1 MIQEGPARWLG
12 ELLQATI
19 WGAHALGA
27 AVWVGGALVFLLVL
41 RPALRAGG
49 AGPGVGSGSGGGAYR
64 LAGAGR
70 ERGGGGDRL
79 AGVERAA
86 GARFQDVVEVSA
98 AVLAVSGVVLAVVR
112 LSSGAAGPA
121 YAVLLG
127 VKVLLALAMFAL
139 ATELRWSG
147 RRPGGGRGRGALSR
161 LTLFLGIV
169 VVLLAVVLR
178 RVFETG
184 LSP

>member
-19 WGAHALGA
+19 WWAHALGA

-49 AGPGVGSGSGGGAYR
+49 AGPGAGSGSGGGA
-64 LAGAGR
+64 
-70 ERGGGGDRL
+70 DRL
-79 AGVERAA
+79 AGLERAA
-86 GARFQDVVEVSA
+86 GARFQEVVEVSA

>member
-19 WGAHALGA
+19 WWAHALGA

-49 AGPGVGSGSGGGAYR
+49 AGPTVQ
-64 LAGAGR
+64 
-70 ERGGGGDRL
+70 
-79 AGVERAA
+79 RAA
-86 GARFQDVVEVSA
+86 GARFQEVVEVSA

-161 LTLFLGIV
+161 LTLVLGIV

-178 RVFETG
+178 RVFEAG
-184 LSP
+184 LGP

>member
-49 AGPGVGSGSGGGAYR
+49 AGS
-64 LAGAGR
+64 GAGR
-70 ERGGGGDRL
+70 GRGGGGDRL

>member
-49 AGPGVGSGSGGGAYR
+49 AGPG
-64 LAGAGR
+64 AGR
-70 ERGGGGDRL
+70 GRGGGGDRL

-147 RRPGGGRGRGALSR
+147 KRPGGGRGRGALSR

>member
-41 RPALRAGG
+41 RPALRA
-49 AGPGVGSGSGGGAYR
+49 AGPTVQ
-64 LAGAGR
+64 
-70 ERGGGGDRL
+70 
-79 AGVERAA
+79 RAA

>member
-1 MIQEGPARWLG
+1 M
-12 ELLQATI
+12 
-19 WGAHALGA
+19 
-27 AVWVGGALVFLLVL
+27 
-41 RPALRAGG
+41 
-49 AGPGVGSGSGGGAYR
+49 
-64 LAGAGR
+64 
-70 ERGGGGDRL
+70 
-79 AGVERAA
+79 ERAA
-86 GARFQDVVEVSA
+86 GARFQEVVEVSA

-121 YAVLLG
+121 YAGLLG

-147 RRPGGGRGRGALSR
+147 RRPGGGRGRGRGALSR

-178 RVFETG
+178 RVFEAG
-184 LSP
+184 LGP

>member
-1 MIQEGPARWLG
+1 M
-12 ELLQATI
+12 
-19 WGAHALGA
+19 
-27 AVWVGGALVFLLVL
+27 
-41 RPALRAGG
+41 
-49 AGPGVGSGSGGGAYR
+49 
-64 LAGAGR
+64 
-70 ERGGGGDRL
+70 
-79 AGVERAA
+79 
-86 GARFQDVVEVSA
+86 GARFQEVVEVSA

-178 RVFETG
+178 RVFEAG
-184 LSP
+184 LGP

>member
-1 MIQEGPARWLG
+1 
-12 ELLQATI
+12 
-19 WGAHALGA
+19 
-27 AVWVGGALVFLLVL
+27 
-41 RPALRAGG
+41 
-49 AGPGVGSGSGGGAYR
+49 
-64 LAGAGR
+64 
-70 ERGGGGDRL
+70 
-79 AGVERAA
+79 
-86 GARFQDVVEVSA
+86 VVEVSA

-147 RRPGGGRGRGALSR
+147 RRPGGGRGRGRGRGRGALSR
-161 LTLFLGIV
+161 LTLVLGIV
-169 VVLLAVVLR
+169 VVLLAVILR

-184 LSP
+184 LGP